1 MKRAISIA
9 AGLCVLAGVASL
21 PAGAAAAP
29 KPQIE
34 DPLGD
39 ANFLN
44 DQGTGDGSFGD
55 FNQADAG
62 SVSDLTAVTFTNDA
76 KNLYVQ
82 FATEAAPPALS
93 GVGYRARFNAKAGP
107 GTQCLYVEAFFP
119 GGNNDLTEGKAQLRD
134 ACAGTPAVE
143 AKLLGQLVVVPRSA
157 HEALGKGAKLTTVQA
172 LSFLWS
178 GSSYPAG
185 VAGPMVD
192 TTKVGK
198 DFTFVDKKKR

>member
-1 MKRAISIA
+1 MKRAISLA
-9 AGLCVLAGVASL
+9 AAVCVLAGLSSLHATAAST
-21 PAGAAAAP
+21 P

-34 DPLGD
+34 DPVGD

-55 FNQADAG
+55 FTQADAG
-62 SVSDLTAVTFTNDA
+62 TVSDLIAVTLTNDA
-76 KNLYVQ
+76 KNLYVNFQ
-82 FATEAAPPALS
+82 TEAAPPALS
-93 GVGYRARFNAKAGP
+93 GVGYRARFNATAGP

-119 GGNNDLTEGKAQLRD
+119 GGNNTLTAGEAVFRD
-134 ACAGTPAVE
+134 ACAGGEAVKAE
-143 AKLLGQLVVVPRSA
+143 LLGTMVVVPRSA
-157 HEALGKGAKLTTVQA
+157 HKAFGKGAKLTTVQA

-198 DFTFVDKKKR
+198 DFAFKK